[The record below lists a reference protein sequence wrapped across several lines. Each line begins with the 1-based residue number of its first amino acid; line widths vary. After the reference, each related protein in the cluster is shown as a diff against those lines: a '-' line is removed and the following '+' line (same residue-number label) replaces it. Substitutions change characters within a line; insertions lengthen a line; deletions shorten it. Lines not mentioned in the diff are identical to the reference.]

1 MFNLMSYS
9 MAAVGY
15 LLTETTS
22 VGWDTFKSIFD
33 AITAQFSVTNIVA
46 LLGGLV
52 AFCISFVFLWWGV
65 KKGFRAAMSA
75 VMSGRFRLK

>member
-1 MFNLMSYS
+1 MVNLMSYA
-9 MAAVGY
+9 MAAVCY
-15 LLTETTS
+15 LLTETNS

-33 AITAQFSVTNIVA
+33 AITAQFSVTNIVT

>member
-1 MFNLMSYS
+1 MVNLMSYA

-15 LLTETTS
+15 LLTETNS
-22 VGWDTFKSIFD
+22 VDWDTFKSIFD

>member
-1 MFNLMSYS
+1 MVNLMSYA
-9 MAAVGY
+9 MAAVCY
-15 LLTETTS
+15 LLTETNS

>member
-1 MFNLMSYS
+1 MVNLMSYA

-15 LLTETTS
+15 LLTETNS

>member
-1 MFNLMSYS
+1 MFNLMSYA
-9 MAAVGY
+9 MTAVCM

-33 AITAQFSVTNIVA
+33 AITAQFSVSNIVA